1 MANFGGSLD
10 YDRVSYKRN
19 HYRDAGSEQTWI
31 AGGAASL
38 TLAMLSGLTLKTTG
52 YGFDDNAV
60 NETDITLNVNE
71 YVSVGT
77 QTLVANDGTWR
88 NVSSASLNAPGGFG
102 SLWASREDSK
112 IGNRLPVQ
120 ERDNYSVGATLNLS
134 RFIPHGGTLTV
145 SQTENRYSGNTYRN
159 LDYSTTLYAGRYATV
174 GLRAG
179 IQRYY
184 YNNTNDDGRQERYV
198 SLDLSLPLA
207 RDECRGFTRS
217 LRRNTGQYQRA

>member
-1 MANFGGSLD
+1 MG
-10 YDRVSYKRN
+10 
-19 HYRDAGSEQTWI
+19 
-31 AGGAASL
+31 
-38 TLAMLSGLTLKTTG
+38 
-52 YGFDDNAV
+52 
-60 NETDITLNVNE
+60 
-71 YVSVGT
+71 
-77 QTLVANDGTWR
+77 VA
-88 NVSSASLNAPGGFG
+88 
-102 SLWASREDSK
+102 EDSK

-159 LDYSTTLYAGRYATV
+159 TDYSTTLYAGRYATV

-198 SLDLSLPLA
+198 SSIY
-207 RDECRGFTRS
+207 RCRWPRG
-217 LRRNTGQYQRA
+217 